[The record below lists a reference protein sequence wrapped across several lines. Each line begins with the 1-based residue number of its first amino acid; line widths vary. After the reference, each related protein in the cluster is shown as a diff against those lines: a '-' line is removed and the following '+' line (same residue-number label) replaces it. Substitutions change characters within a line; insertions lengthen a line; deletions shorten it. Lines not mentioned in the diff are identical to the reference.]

1 MSEIVDDRAVIV
13 SADGVDIITLNPV
26 GTIVWSL
33 LDVARDRAA
42 VVDGLAA
49 EFPEHDRTELEN
61 DVTEF
66 LTELMSGGL
75 VDAEG

>member
-1 MSEIVDDRAVIV
+1 M

-26 GTIVWSL
+26 GTIVWTL
-33 LDVARDRAA
+33 LDVVRDRAA

-49 EFPEHDRTELEN
+49 EFPGRDRTELEN

-66 LTELMSGGL
+66 LAELMSGGL